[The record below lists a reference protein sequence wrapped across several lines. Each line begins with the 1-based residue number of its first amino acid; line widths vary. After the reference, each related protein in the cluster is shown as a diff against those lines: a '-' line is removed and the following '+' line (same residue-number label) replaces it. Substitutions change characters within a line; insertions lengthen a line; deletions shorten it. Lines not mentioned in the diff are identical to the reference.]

1 MVSRSASVTA
11 MYSSSKHSSISS
23 CRAAAVQGA
32 SPDGLTIAQLP
43 AAMAPIREIKLIA
56 AGNSTGQ

>member
-23 CRAAAVQGA
+23 CRAAAVRGA

-43 AAMAPIREIKLIA
+43 AAMAPIRGDKA
-56 AGNSTGQ
+56 NCSG